1 VDKNINQARIEIAN
15 LSKEIDYHS
24 ELYYQKDRSEI
35 SDSAFD
41 LLLEKLITLEET
53 FPSLKL
59 PESPSQRVGGTITK
73 SFDSVIHKYPMLSL
87 GNTYSQEDLKEF
99 DARVSKGIEGQSYE
113 YFCELKFD
121 GLSLSLTY
129 ENGLLTRAVTR
140 GDGTQG
146 DDITANAKTI
156 RTIPLKLNGDVP
168 SEFEVRGE
176 AFFPLKEFERVNKE
190 REDIGEDRLANP
202 RNAASG
208 TLKMQ
213 NSSIVAERRL
223 DCHLYFLLGTQLKF
237 KTHEAAIN
245 AIESWGFNVSP
256 TYKKC
261 KDIDEVLAY
270 INEWEDKRHTL
281 PVETDGIVIK
291 VNDLS
296 QQEQLGFT
304 AKSPRWAIAYKY
316 KAESATTTLES
327 ISYQV
332 GRTGA
337 VTPVAN
343 LSPVLLA
350 GTTVK
355 RASLH
360 NANEIERLD
369 VRIGDAVHV
378 EKGGEIIPKITAVD
392 ASSRDLFSVPTDYI
406 THCPECETLLI
417 RKEGEANHY
426 CPNTEGCPPQILGKI
441 EHFIQRKALDIDKL
455 GPETIRGLLD
465 NGLIKNYADLYQ
477 LEFDQL
483 NGLEFKSYS
492 LKKEAVS
499 VRSLR
504 EKSASN
510 IIKAI
515 EASKTI
521 PFERVLFGLGIRFV
535 GKTVAE
541 KLADHFLSIEKL
553 KLATLDELKNVPE
566 IGERIAESV
575 VKFFAE
581 EKNRNIIA
589 QLRESQVQLTSIKKE
604 IILESS
610 NLEDKSFLISG
621 VFSQFSREELKEK
634 IKANGGK
641 IVSSI
646 SGKLDFLVAGDKMG
660 PSKLEKATKLGINI
674 ISEDEFLN
682 MI

>member
-1 VDKNINQARIEIAN
+1 
-15 LSKEIDYHS
+15 
-24 ELYYQKDRSEI
+24 
-35 SDSAFD
+35 
-41 LLLEKLITLEET
+41 
-53 FPSLKL
+53 
-59 PESPSQRVGGTITK
+59 
-73 SFDSVIHKYPMLSL
+73 M
-87 GNTYSQEDLKEF
+87 
-99 DARVSKGIEGQSYE
+99 
-113 YFCELKFD
+113 
-121 GLSLSLTY
+121 
-129 ENGLLTRAVTR
+129 
-140 GDGTQG
+140 
-146 DDITANAKTI
+146 
-156 RTIPLKLNGDVP
+156 
-168 SEFEVRGE
+168 
-176 AFFPLKEFERVNKE
+176 
-190 REDIGEDRLANP
+190 
-202 RNAASG
+202 
-208 TLKMQ
+208 
-213 NSSIVAERRL
+213 
-223 DCHLYFLLGTQLKF
+223 
-237 KTHEAAIN
+237 
-245 AIESWGFNVSP
+245 
-256 TYKKC
+256 
-261 KDIDEVLAY
+261 
-270 INEWEDKRHTL
+270 
-281 PVETDGIVIK
+281 
-291 VNDLS
+291 
-296 QQEQLGFT
+296 
-304 AKSPRWAIAYKY
+304 
-316 KAESATTTLES
+316 
-327 ISYQV
+327 
-332 GRTGA
+332 
-337 VTPVAN
+337 
-343 LSPVLLA
+343 
-350 GTTVK
+350 
-355 RASLH
+355 
-360 NANEIERLD
+360 
-369 VRIGDAVHV
+369 
-378 EKGGEIIPKITAVD
+378 
-392 ASSRDLFSVPTDYI
+392 
-406 THCPECETLLI
+406 
-417 RKEGEANHY
+417 
-426 CPNTEGCPPQILGKI
+426 
-441 EHFIQRKALDIDKL
+441 
-455 GPETIRGLLD
+455 
-465 NGLIKNYADLYQ
+465 
-477 LEFDQL
+477 EFDQL

>member
-1 VDKNINQARIEIAN
+1 VDINIDQARIEVAN
-15 LSKEIDYHS
+15 LSKEINYHS
-24 ELYYQKDRSEI
+24 ELYYQKDSSEI

-41 LLLEKLITLEET
+41 QLLEKLIALENE
-53 FPSLKL
+53 FPTLKL
-59 PESPSQRVGGTITK
+59 PDSPSQRVGGAITK
-73 SFDSVIHKYPMLSL
+73 SFDSIVHKYPMLSL

-99 DARVSKGIEGQSYE
+99 DARVAKGIEGQTYE

-156 RTIPLKLNGDVP
+156 RTIPLKLKADLP
-168 SEFEVRGE
+168 EEFEVRGE
-176 AFFPLKEFERVNKE
+176 AFFPLKEFERVNNE

-213 NSSIVAERRL
+213 NSSIVADRRL
-223 DCHLYFLLGTQLKF
+223 DCHLYYLLGDKLEF
-237 KTHEAAIN
+237 KTHDAAMK

-256 TYKKC
+256 TYRKC
-261 KDIDEVLAY
+261 KDIDEVLSY
-270 INEWEDKRHTL
+270 INEWEDKRHKL

-316 KAESATTTLES
+316 KAESAKTILES

-343 LSPVLLA
+343 LKPVLLA

-355 RASLH
+355 RASLY

-369 VRIGDAVHV
+369 VRIGDTVHV

-392 ASSRDLFSVPTDYI
+392 TSSRSLFSIPTYYI
-406 THCPECETLLI
+406 THCPDCDTELV
-417 RKEGEANHY
+417 RNEGEVNHY
-426 CPNTEGCPPQILGKI
+426 CPNAEGCPPQILGKI

-465 NGLIKNYADLYQ
+465 NELIKNYADLYH
-477 LEFDQL
+477 LKYDQL
-483 NGLEFKSYS
+483 NGLEFTSYS
-492 LKKEAVS
+492 LKKGADS

-510 IIKAI
+510 IIRAI
-515 EASKTI
+515 ELSKAI

-553 KLATLDELKNVPE
+553 MLATFDELINVPE
-566 IGERIAESV
+566 IGDIIAKSV
-575 VKFFAE
+575 ISFFAE
-581 EKNRNIIA
+581 EKNQQIIE
-589 QLRESQVQLTSIKKE
+589 QLKASGLQLTSIKKE

-610 NLEDKSFLISG
+610 NLEGKSFLISG
-621 VFSQFSREELKEK
+621 VFTQFSRDELKEK

-641 IVSSI
+641 IISAI
-646 SGKLDFLVAGDKMG
+646 SGKLDFLVAGEKMG